1 MKEENIDPL
10 QECLKIF
17 DIPSTD
23 SGTVKRST
31 GILIFM
37 HGSPCEG
44 CCILFF
50 LYLHNQNNLRN
61 LTIKKKTI

>member
-10 QECLKIF
+10 QECLKTF

-44 CCILFF
+44 YFLCFILPLFP
-50 LYLHNQNNLRN
+50 QSE
-61 LTIKKKTI
+61 